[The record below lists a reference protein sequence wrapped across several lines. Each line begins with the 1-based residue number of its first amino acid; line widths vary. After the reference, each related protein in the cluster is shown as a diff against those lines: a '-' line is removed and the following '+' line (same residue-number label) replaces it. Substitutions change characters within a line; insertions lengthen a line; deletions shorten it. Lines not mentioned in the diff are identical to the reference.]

1 MKIGFIKEEPNEFG
15 TNTAHFVCVVC
26 KEPYTITPAPSSENR
41 KHWTAC
47 MSESCDSYDPDRD
60 AEVLFMTA
68 KEIMESKN
76 AVSIKKLRE
85 RRRFIETGSV
95 EQCICDRSVYNCPI
109 HGR

>member
-1 MKIGFIKEEPNEFG
+1 MMAGFIKETQNEFG

-47 MSESCDSYDPDRD
+47 MSEFCDSYDPDRD

-76 AVSIKKLRE
+76 AVSIRKLGE
-85 RRRFIETGSV
+85 RRRFIATGVIESG
-95 EQCICDRSVYNCPI
+95 I
-109 HGR
+109 